1 MCTGTAAAAGGQRPT
16 ARSCPQPHWKRSG
29 DPPQLPFERV
39 SRLPLWH
46 QLEVAL
52 RRAIR
57 AGDYTPGEQI
67 ETLTSLAV
75 RHGVS
80 LPTARHALE
89 ALARSGHLVVC
100 DACVSYVV
108 GGWGSAGTG
117 AT

>member
-1 MCTGTAAAAGGQRPT
+1 MRTGTAAAPGGQRPA
-16 ARSCPQPHWKRSG
+16 ARSCPRPHWRRSG

-52 RRAIR
+52 RRAVR

-80 LPTARHALE
+80 VPTARHALE
-89 ALARSGHLVVC
+89 ALVRTGDLVPC
-100 DACVSYVV
+100 DACTSYVV
-108 GGWGSAGTG
+108 AGRGSAPTG